1 MNGFLKRL
9 MVLSAVLVALPAA
22 AQIAPREVNCRN
34 LGSDANYA
42 VCNWDHTTLGWSGGP
57 VAGYLLDDDDA
68 RSTGGYRQNLTAEA
82 LVLMG
87 VTNAVRTTAQT
98 SQAMTLS
105 GGGRISHV
113 LFSLIDTTGHAA
125 QSVDGHAFIGTSQS
139 AKGGQYNLS
148 MLNFHGEVINRDGKA
163 LYKWLQIPQ
172 YQPLQ
177 TSKSGPPLTLKAPP
191 PLMAYRCGRLGPQR
205 KGDARQP
212 RSRLSQ
218 SVDHVLGGKLNG
230 QL

>member
-22 AQIAPREVNCRN
+22 AQIAAREAHCRN

-57 VAGYLLDDDDA
+57 VAGYLLDDDGA
-68 RSTGGYRQNLTAEA
+68 RSTGGYRQNLTAEV

-113 LFSLIDTTGHAA
+113 SFSLTVSTGHAA
-125 QSVDGHAFIGTSQS
+125 QSADCHAFIGISQS
-139 AKGGQYNLS
+139 AKGRQYNLS
-148 MLNFHGEVINRDGKA
+148 TLNFHGELINRGGKA
-163 LYKWLQIPQ
+163 PYKWLQIPQ
-172 YQPLQ
+172 YQLLRA
-177 TSKSGPPLTLKAPP
+177 SKSGPPRTLKTQP
-191 PLMAYRCGRLGPQR
+191 PLMAYCRGRLGPQR
-205 KGDARQP
+205 KGDARHP

-218 SVDHVLGGKLNG
+218 SVGHVLGGKLNG
-230 QL
+230 

>member
-22 AQIAPREVNCRN
+22 AQIAPREANCRN

-57 VAGYLLDDDDA
+57 VAGYLLDDDGA
-68 RSTGGYRQNLTAEA
+68 RSTGGYRQNLTAE
-82 LVLMG
+82 VLISMG

-113 LFSLIDTTGHAA
+113 LFSLTDTAGHAA
-125 QSVDGHAFIGTSQS
+125 QSADGHAFIGTFLA
-139 AKGGQYNLS
+139 AKGRQYNLS
-148 MLNFHGEVINRDGKA
+148 TLKFHGELINRDGNA
-163 LYKWLQIPQ
+163 SYKWLQIPQ
-172 YQPLQ
+172 SQLLQ
-177 TSKSGPPLTLKAPP
+177 ASKSGPPRKLKTPP
-191 PLMAYRCGRLGPQR
+191 PLVAYRCGRLGPQR

-218 SVDHVLGGKLNG
+218 SVGHVLGGKLNG
-230 QL
+230 